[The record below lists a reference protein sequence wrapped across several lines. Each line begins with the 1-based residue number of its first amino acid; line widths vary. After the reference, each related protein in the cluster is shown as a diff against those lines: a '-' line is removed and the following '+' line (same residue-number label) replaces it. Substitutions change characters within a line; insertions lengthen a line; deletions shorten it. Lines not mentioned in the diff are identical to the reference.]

1 VGQADRFLSK
11 ISSPRQYRSLP
22 IGSFDSNLCCDL
34 NQKSVH
40 GGGQKPQIPGSL
52 LGIALVL
59 LATDHYNTSLVV

>member
-11 ISSPRQYRSLP
+11 ISSPRQYRSWP

-34 NQKSVH
+34 NQKLVH
-40 GGGQKPQIPGSL
+40 GGGQTPQIPGSL

-59 LATDHYNTSLVV
+59 LATDNHNTSLVV